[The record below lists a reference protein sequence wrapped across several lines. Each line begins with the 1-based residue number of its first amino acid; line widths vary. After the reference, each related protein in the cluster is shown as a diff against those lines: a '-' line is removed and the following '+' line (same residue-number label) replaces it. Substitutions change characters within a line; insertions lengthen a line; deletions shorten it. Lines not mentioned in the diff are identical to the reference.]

1 MNNFFYTIGDFFQ
14 SIFELM
20 PGVGNLMN
28 YFFIFVIFTFLIVW
42 TSKMVKHKKDGEER
56 SSS

>member
-20 PGVGNLMN
+20 PGAGNLMN

-42 TSKMVKHKKDGEER
+42 TSKMVKHKKDGEEH